1 MNKANYK
8 KVLFIAYLFPPVG
21 GGGVQRSSK
30 FVKYLPE
37 FEWQPLVLTVK
48 EPYDFYRDDSL
59 MNDLGKDI
67 KVYRTLSIEPMKW
80 VRKILKRRS
89 KRIIEQKEESKHTV
103 RKSLKPGF
111 LVKLKTYLLIPDNE
125 ILWLPF
131 AVWRGWRVIRKERPA
146 IIYSTASPFTDNLIA
161 LILSKISKIP
171 WVADFRDLW
180 VDRPNFPKNKFR
192 LFIDRKLEKMVIKN
206 ANHIVT
212 VTSVMA
218 ERFKELYPGI
228 NYTSITNGY
237 DEDDFKNI
245 EVQMPP
251 AEEFRI
257 TYTGIMNEQQNPGRI
272 FRAISNLLKQRADFQ
287 KKIKLRFIGQLD
299 NPGDFENINYFRQIG
314 LDQYSELI
322 EYQPHHHAIAE
333 MRQSTILLLLIGEY
347 PHSESVLTGKIFEYV
362 RAGRP
367 ILAAVP
373 PSGLAAEV
381 IRNTNSGLVVSNIN
395 VDDIKEGIS
404 KMFDLFIANKLEQSF
419 KRNNIE
425 KYSRLN
431 LTRELSDVFNKTIKL
446 KSSYSI
452 GEGES

>member
-1 MNKANYK
+1 MNKNISK

-30 FVKYLPE
+30 FVKYLPS
-37 FEWQPLVLTVK
+37 FGWQPLVLTVK

-59 MNDLGKDI
+59 MKDLGDDVKI
-67 KVYRTLSIEPMKW
+67 YRTLSIEPMKW

-89 KRIIEQKEESKHTV
+89 KKRIEQKEDSKYTI

-131 AVWRGWRVIRKERPA
+131 AVWKGMRIIKREQPS
-146 IIYSTASPFTDNLIA
+146 IIYSTASPYTDHLIA
-161 LILSKISKIP
+161 LILSKMSKLP
-171 WVADFRDLW
+171 CVADFRDLW

-192 LFIDRKLEKMVIKN
+192 LYIDRKLEKMVINN
-206 ANHIVT
+206 ANNIVT
-212 VTSVMA
+212 ATSIMA
-218 ERFKELYPGI
+218 ERFEELYPDK

-245 EVQMPP
+245 EAQMPP

-287 KKIKLRFIGQLD
+287 KIIKLRFIGQLD

-333 MRQSTILLLLIGEY
+333 MRQATILLLLIGEY

-367 ILAAVP
+367 ILAVVP
-373 PSGLAAEV
+373 PEGLAAEV
-381 IRNTNSGLVVSNIN
+381 IRNTNSGLVVSNKS
-395 VDDIKEGIS
+395 VDDIKKGIS
-404 KMFDLFIANKLEQSF
+404 KMFDLFITNKLNQSF
-419 KRNNIE
+419 IRNNIE
-425 KYSRLN
+425 EYSRKN
-431 LTRELSDVFNKTIKL
+431 LTKVLSNVFNKTINL
-446 KSSYSI
+446 KSD
-452 GEGES
+452 